1 MELPDYKSNSN
12 ASKESAKKTDKNVQK
27 AIAGTARQR
36 KKSEIRKF
44 TDIFIS
50 EDVDNV
56 KSYILLDVIVPSVKR
71 AVSDVIKNGIDML
84 LYGETDHRSS
94 SSTAS
99 KVSYRSY
106 YDKNKNSEPRQVR
119 SHTGYGY
126 DDIVLDSR
134 GEAQEVL
141 DRMDELVATY
151 GTVSVADMYDLVG
164 ISGSYTDNKYGWTD
178 IRSARIVR
186 IRDGFVIKMPRAL
199 PLD

>member
-1 MELPDYKSNSN
+1 MEIPEYKSNSN
-12 ASKESAKKTDKNVQK
+12 KSKELAKKPEKNVQK
-27 AIAGTARQR
+27 VVSGTAKQR

-50 EDVDNV
+50 EDVDSV

-106 YDKNKNSEPRQVR
+106 YDKNKDHEPRQVR
-119 SHTGYGY
+119 NRMGYGY
-126 DDIVLDSR
+126 DDIVLEDR

-141 DRMDELVATY
+141 DRMDELIATY

-164 ISGSYTDNKYGWTD
+164 ITGSYTDNKYGWTD

-186 IRDGFVIKMPRAL
+186 IRDGYVIKMPRAL